1 MAQDDKKDYQLLATE
16 EAAPPPAYEAASAST
31 VGSDLVDTRSAVHR
45 VQPTAVRQMA
55 IGGARNSKS
64 QEIGLDGL
72 REWNHQLCSCHET
85 PGLTAAA
92 CLCPCMVF
100 SANRSKLT
108 HLSATGQP
116 IPAPQHVG
124 LWCGL
129 YALAPQ
135 LAGIGQA
142 ALQCVSR
149 FQTRQRYG
157 IRGNFVEDVLVGA
170 FCTTCS
176 LVQEARELDDEEEAL
191 REDGSPPETFYHDEE
206 NAPVHDEESQ
216 VASA

>member
-1 MAQDDKKDYQLLATE
+1 MTQGDKKDYHLLATE
-16 EAAPPPAYEAASAST
+16 DAAAPPPSYEAASAST
-31 VGSDLVDTRSAVHR
+31 STDVPDTTVLRA
-45 VQPTAVRQMA
+45 QPTAARPMTV
-55 IGGARNSKS
+55 GGARNAKS
-64 QEIGLDGL
+64 QPVGLDGL
-72 REWNHQLCSCHET
+72 RDWNHQLCSCHER
-85 PGLTAAA
+85 PALTAAA
-92 CLCPCMVF
+92 CLCPCMVY
-100 SANRSKLT
+100 SANRSRLT

-116 IPAPQHVG
+116 VPAPQHIG

-142 ALQCVSR
+142 AMQCVSR

-157 IRGNFVEDVLVGA
+157 IRGNFVEDTLIGT

-191 REDGSPPETFYHDEE
+191 RQAGPPPGTVYHDDDAEIRD
-206 NAPVHDEESQ
+206 DEESCV
-216 VASA
+216 VAA

>member
-16 EAAPPPAYEAASAST
+16 ESAPPPAYEAASSSST
-31 VGSDLVDTRSAVHR
+31 SDVPDTRNALLR
-45 VQPTAVRQMA
+45 AQPTAVPRMTV
-55 IGGARNSKS
+55 GGARNAKS
-64 QEIGLDGL
+64 QPVGLDGL
-72 REWNHQLCSCHET
+72 RDWNHQLCSCHET

-100 SANRSKLT
+100 SANRSRLT

-116 IPAPQHVG
+116 TASPQHVG

-157 IRGNFVEDVLVGA
+157 IRGNFVEDTLIGT

-176 LVQEARELDDEEEAL
+176 LVQEARELEDEEEAL
-191 REDGSPPETFYHDEE
+191 RQGGPAPDTFFHDDEAGVR
-206 NAPVHDEESQ
+206 NDEESRI
-216 VASA
+216 VGA